1 MSSAKIM
8 AISLPP
14 AMSKEIQELAKK
26 EHRTISELIRE
37 AFRQYKM
44 NQILEKGRREGK
56 KLRKGKSL
64 SVDDIEKLIDAIR
77 K

>member
-8 AISLPP
+8 TISLPP
-14 AMSKEIQELAKK
+14 QMSKEIQKLAR
-26 EHRTISELIRE
+26 EEQRTISELIRE

-44 NQILEKGRREGK
+44 NRVLEAGRREGK
-56 KLRKGKSL
+56 KLRHGKKL
-64 SVDDIEKLIDAIR
+64 TEDEIERLIDELR